1 MVRKKYTAAWTVL
14 THRDV
19 CYQPKRLSMTKTVI
33 TIRQQEHKKKKKE
46 LFDFFNKYG
55 KNGIKIN
62 IGL

>member
-33 TIRQQEHKKKKKE
+33 TIRQQEDKKRKKSCSIS
-46 LFDFFNKYG
+46 LTNMARMV
-55 KNGIKIN
+55 
-62 IGL
+62 

>member
-33 TIRQQEHKKKKKE
+33 TIRQQEHKKRKKSCSIS
-46 LFDFFNKYG
+46 LTNMARMV
-55 KNGIKIN
+55 
-62 IGL
+62 